1 MNPALLATL
10 VHNQLWYLLPLVVV
24 VSLVYGATRHELIGP
39 ILHHAFKAGIWILGF
54 MGIVFVAL
62 LFVSW
67 NL

>member
-24 VSLVYGATRHELIGP
+24 VSLVYGATRHELIGS

-54 MGIVFVAL
+54 MGIVFVVL

>member
-1 MNPALLATL
+1 MNPALLATF
-10 VHNQLWYLLPLVVV
+10 VHSQLWYLLPLVVV
-24 VSLVYGATRHELIGP
+24 VSLVYGATRHELVGP

-54 MGIVFVAL
+54 MGVVLFIL

>member
-24 VSLVYGATRHELIGP
+24 VSLVYGATRHELTGP

-54 MGIVFVAL
+54 MGIVFVVL

>member
-1 MNPALLATL
+1 MTPTILATF
-10 VHNQLWYLLPLVVV
+10 VHSQLWYLLPLVVV
-24 VSLVYGATRHELIGP
+24 VSLVYGATRHELMVP

-54 MGIVFVAL
+54 MGIVFVVL